1 MSPLVVLPN
10 SVWTLGERHSL
21 HTQQRVG
28 PTTDVL
34 DPARDREQCT

>member
-1 MSPLVVLPN
+1 MSLLVVLPN

-28 PTTDVL
+28 PTDVL